1 MEDYAELVIK
11 CAHAYSAQCSF
22 DAGDLVSYAYFGLV
36 DAQRRYDPSKGMPF
50 EKYVRIKIYNAM
62 IDGIRKE
69 RGRRKFNP
77 QMVALD
83 ESIPSGGD
91 VQEEIEL
98 RESIR
103 KVNEAMAALPERQ
116 KRIIKRHYIDGA
128 KFVEIAQEFCISAG
142 RTSQIHK
149 DAICTLRGLVSV

>member
-1 MEDYAELVIK
+1 MAVEDYAELVIK

-62 IDGIRKE
+62 IDGIRRE
-69 RGRRKFNP
+69 RGRRKVDP

-83 ESIPSGGD
+83 EYIPDASD
-91 VQEEIEL
+91 VQE
-98 RESIR
+98 RNRTAKSIR
-103 KVNEAMAALPERQ
+103 KINEAMSALPERQ

-128 KFVEIAQEFCISAG
+128 KFG
-142 RTSQIHK
+142 R
-149 DAICTLRGLVSV
+149 